1 MFPPG
6 AAGDFT
12 YQQTL
17 DSLGPNYTLREPRK
31 TFRFSVATTF

>member
-1 MFPPG
+1 MFPAG

-12 YQQTL
+12 YERAVGAQ
-17 DSLGPNYTLREPRK
+17 SYTLREPRK